1 MKLGIVESKTI
12 TMIIKRNK
20 HNQEE
25 LMAVSP
31 EELITAEEEVR
42 LVKQIQNGKGD
53 IEAAKAKLLK
63 ANQRFVRSIAKQYT
77 TEKYQIDEL
86 IAEGNK
92 GVEAAMYKYV
102 ETRGFKF
109 ISYAVWFI
117 RPHIEDFLL
126 EQPQLK
132 RHRSTR

>member
-1 MKLGIVESKTI
+1 
-12 TMIIKRNK
+12 MIIKRNK

-63 ANQRFVRSIAKQYT
+63 ANQRFVRSIAKQYA
-77 TEKYQIDEL
+77 TEKHQIDEL

-92 GVEAAMYKYV
+92 GVEDAIYKYV

-117 RPHIEDFLL
+117 RRHIEDFLFGATSIKKGIA
-126 EQPQLK
+126 QQGK
-132 RHRSTR
+132 